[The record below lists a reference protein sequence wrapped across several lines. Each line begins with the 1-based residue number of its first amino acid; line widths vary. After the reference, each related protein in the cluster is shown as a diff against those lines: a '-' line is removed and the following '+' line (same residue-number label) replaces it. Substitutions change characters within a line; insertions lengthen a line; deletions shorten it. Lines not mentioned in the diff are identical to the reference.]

1 MSAEPSTRKRPELF
15 TVLVTGKGVRLK
27 ARVPGWVA
35 ALVFK
40 YAKENEGKETA

>member
-1 MSAEPSTRKRPELF
+1 MSEARKPQSRPELF
-15 TVLVTGKGVRLK
+15 TVLVTGKGTRLK

-40 YAKENEGKETA
+40 FAKENEAKPGV